1 MLFLEAETI
10 IKMTAKVVL
19 IIAGIF
25 GALAVGIGAFG
36 AHGLEATLTANGR
49 LDTYE
54 TAVKYQF
61 YHTIALLLL
70 GILMININHDYFT
83 WAAWSFVV
91 GMVIFSGSLYI
102 LSLTNITWLGAITP
116 IGGVALIVGWVF
128 LILGAAR
135 ANY

>member
-1 MLFLEAETI
+1 
-10 IKMTAKVVL
+10 MTAKTIL

-61 YHTIALLLL
+61 YHSLALLLL
-70 GILMININHDYFT
+70 GILMLNLSHDYFS
-83 WAAWSFVV
+83 WAAWSFII
-91 GMVIFSGSLYI
+91 GTVIFSGSLYT

-116 IGGVALIVGWVF
+116 IGGMALIVGWVF
-128 LILGAAR
+128 LILGVIR
-135 ANY
+135 ANP